1 MFMNVKAAR
10 RVETKKTGLAVLL
23 STLLIRH
30 VFMNM
35 FWIRLKS
42 ITTYG
47 IIPVRSPDTF
57 VNID

>member
-10 RVETKKTGLAVLL
+10 RVETKKTGLAVLW
-23 STLLIRH
+23 STLFIRH